1 VEIKLMLLASLVFGV
16 LAGLAIGAIRWR
28 REVVRLNQLVTEI
41 DHSVDESSNSNSND
55 DSDESMSFEFGLKMY
70 RVNRFEE
77 AFPILLY
84 HGAMR
89 HPHATSLVAKMYY
102 AGNGVDKS
110 ETQYIYWLERAAES
124 GDKAA
129 KAKLKHL

>member
-1 VEIKLMLLASLVFGV
+1 MLLASLVFGV

-28 REVVRLNQLVTEI
+28 REVVRLNQLIAEQ
-41 DHSVDESSNSNSND
+41 DHSVDETSNSND
-55 DSDESMSFEFGLKMY
+55 DSDESMAFEFGLKMY

-77 AFPILLY
+77 SFPILLY
-84 HGAMR
+84 HAAKH
-89 HPHATSLVAKMYY
+89 HPHATSLVAKMYF
-102 AGNGVDKS
+102 AGNGVDKD
-110 ETQYIYWLERAAES
+110 EVQYKYWLQRAAES

>member
-1 VEIKLMLLASLVFGV
+1 MLLATLVFGV

-28 REVVRLNQLVTEI
+28 REVVRLNQLIAEQ
-41 DHSVDESSNSNSND
+41 DHSVDETSSSND
-55 DSDESMSFEFGLKMY
+55 DSDESMAFEFGLKMY